1 MRRWALAA
9 ALLPL
14 AGCGGG
20 AALLHG
26 AHVLGE
32 GKTTVGAGVSGT
44 FLTGQAATELRA
56 ARNVPDTSATG
67 ASATEASR
75 EAYGKGAA
83 AVAAFGPG
91 TAPWVSARVGL
102 PYDFEGGVTYTGR
115 AIRIDARHAWQN
127 ERFALSVGAGAS
139 ALSPSHAAS
148 GSQLAGLDL
157 RAKGGL
163 GSFGVDAPV
172 LVGFKSPSDLLSVWL
187 GPRFGYERMR
197 AEATFGIEPS
207 ATPGNLSLERVYY
220 GGVVGFSLG
229 FRRLYGAIELDISQQ
244 SYSGDVLGQKLEGS
258 AFTLTPAAALVAK
271 F

>member
-9 ALLPL
+9 ALFPL

-44 FLTGQAATELRA
+44 FLAGQAASELRA
-56 ARNVPDTSATG
+56 ARNVPDTRAAG
-67 ASATEASR
+67 IAASEESR
-75 EAYGKGAA
+75 EAYAKGTA

-91 TAPWVSARVGL
+91 MAPWVSARVGL
-102 PYDFEGGVTYTGR
+102 PYDFDAGITYTGR
-115 AIRIDARHAWQN
+115 AIRLDARHAWQN

-139 ALSPSHAAS
+139 ALSPSHVAS
-148 GSQLAGLDL
+148 GSQLSGLDL
-157 RAKGGL
+157 KAKGGL
-163 GSFGVDAPV
+163 GSFGFDAPV
-172 LVGFKSPSDLLSVWL
+172 LVGFKSPSDLLSVWV
-187 GPRFGYERMR
+187 GPRFGYERLR
-197 AEATFGIEPS
+197 AEATMGIEPS
-207 ATPGNLSLERVYY
+207 ATPGDLSLQRVYY

-229 FRRLYGAIELDISQQ
+229 FRRLYGAVELDFSQQ
-244 SYSGDVLGQKLEGS
+244 SYTGDVLGRKLEGT